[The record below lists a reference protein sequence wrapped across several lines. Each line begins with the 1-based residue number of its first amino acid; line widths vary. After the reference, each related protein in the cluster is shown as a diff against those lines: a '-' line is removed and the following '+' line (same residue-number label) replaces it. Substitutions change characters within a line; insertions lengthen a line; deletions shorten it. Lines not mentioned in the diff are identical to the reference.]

1 MSILSILCTP
11 QTYQMYIQEGEEKR
25 KSAHTK
31 ILTQKPTKSRIA
43 KTQQRRHSDKSDE
56 KTKLLSSSTWSEQI
70 KYINTVLIIIY
81 CISNTLI
88 RFDRMVVA
96 VWDGVK
102 SIKPSNTTKKI
113 VLVSLAMQH
122 IQHITKTSIC
132 ALCMCGEVRFMR
144 HSLALRLYVFGRCH
158 LGERH
163 LFICFPWCMII
174 IHMCSCLTSLDHTCF
189 HNP

>member
-1 MSILSILCTP
+1 MHTANIPNVYTRS
-11 QTYQMYIQEGEEKR
+11 EEKR

-31 ILTQKPTKSRIA
+31 ILTQKPTKSKIA

-132 ALCMCGEVRFMR
+132 ALCVCVCMVKCVSCDIHWHCVCMYLVVVIWANVIC
-144 HSLALRLYVFGRCH
+144 SYVF
-158 LGERH
+158 
-163 LFICFPWCMII
+163 PDVW
-174 IHMCSCLTSLDHTCF
+174 
-189 HNP
+189 